1 MGRRAIVAEI
11 LDGKNEL
18 PDKRPNFPREFKREL
33 VEQTFDPG
41 VSVSLV
47 ARRNDTN
54 TSLLFR
60 WRRQDLQG
68 AFVAP
73 HPAHARQESN
83 GDVAPLLPV
92 SIVAQAEASMPM
104 REDVSET
111 ACEIEFDRA
120 RLRILGNVSPDMLQL
135 LIRELSR

>member
-41 VSVSLV
+41 VSVSVV

-60 WRRQDLQG
+60 WRRQEISR
-68 AFVAP
+68 
-73 HPAHARQESN
+73 AHLWRR
-83 GDVAPLLPV
+83 
-92 SIVAQAEASMPM
+92 IRRM
-104 REDVSET
+104 RGRNPTVT
-111 ACEIEFDRA
+111 LHRYFR
-120 RLRILGNVSPDMLQL
+120 
-135 LIRELSR
+135 

>member
-47 ARRNDTN
+47 ARRNDIN
-54 TSLLFR
+54 TDLLFR
-60 WRRQDLQG
+60 WRRSISR
-68 AFVAP
+68 
-73 HPAHARQESN
+73 AHLGRR
-83 GDVAPLLPV
+83 
-92 SIVAQAEASMPM
+92 IRRM
-104 REDVSET
+104 RGRNPTVT
-111 ACEIEFDRA
+111 LHRYFR
-120 RLRILGNVSPDMLQL
+120 
-135 LIRELSR
+135 